1 MADFEKNLN
10 NDNPEEIEDMIYTL
24 TDEETGED
32 IDLEV
37 LASVEIEGT
46 VYVAFVP
53 AGFDEATEFVI
64 LRQNEDGEDITF
76 ETIDDDDEFDRIADL
91 FNDVLFNEIDYDN

>member
-53 AGFDEATEFVI
+53 AGIDEAEEFVI